1 MVTRYRTLNSWLKG
15 IFGSTVRKISVD
27 AGLGC
32 PNRPGGHGP
41 GGCIYCNQRGSGTGA
56 FSNSQSVTQ
65 QIERG
70 IQVLS
75 SRYKTTKFIAYFQ
88 SYSNTYAPLKHLEK
102 IYTEATNFQ
111 EIVGLSVGTRP
122 DCVSDEVVELLSEL
136 NSSKLVWV
144 ELGLQSMHEKTLRI
158 INRGHDFAIF
168 AKTAERLMKHGIHVV
183 THLILGLPQESVGDM
198 IDTARAVSSLGVSGV
213 KLHPLYV
220 VKNTVLENMYNDGLY
235 QPLTMEQSITATLE
249 VAAHINPDIVIH
261 RLTSDPH
268 RDELV
273 APDWMLDKRTV
284 RARLESEMER
294 IDFWQGAK
302 T

>member
-1 MVTRYRTLNSWLKG
+1 MVTRYRTLNSWLKS

-56 FSNSQSVTQ
+56 YANSQSITR
-65 QIERG
+65 QIEQG
-70 IQVLS
+70 IEFFS
-75 SRYKTTKFIAYFQ
+75 SRYKTNKFIAYFQ
-88 SYSNTYAPLKHLEK
+88 SYSNTYAHLNHLEK
-102 IYTEATNFQ
+102 IYAEALNFQ
-111 EIVGLSVGTRP
+111 QIVGMSVGTRP
-122 DCVSDEVVELLSEL
+122 DCVSDEVVGLLSEL
-136 NSSKLVWV
+136 NGGKLVWV

-158 INRGHDFAIF
+158 INRGHDFSIF
-168 AKTAERLMKHGIHVV
+168 AKTAERLMKHGLHVV
-183 THLILGLPQESVGDM
+183 THLILGLPQESVDDM
-198 IDTARAVSSLGVSGV
+198 ISTARAVSSLGVSGV

-220 VKNTVLENMYNDGLY
+220 VRDTVLERMYNDGLY
-235 QPLTMEQSITATLE
+235 QPLTIDQSITATLE
-249 VAAHINPDIVIH
+249 VVGHINQDIVIH

-284 RARLESEMER
+284 RVRLEHEMER

-302 T
+302 I